1 MDYEKS
7 SFIAMLR
14 HYFISKVNL
23 LIFDVH
29 G

>member
-1 MDYEKS
+1 
-7 SFIAMLR
+7 MLR
-14 HYFISKVNL
+14 RYFISKVNL